1 MADGRTVAASN
12 PSAFRRLADRLRG
25 SGVWLV
31 AWALVVVVAFV
42 LGAIFHPG
50 YPAGDWLPPLHATRR
65 ALSAG
70 VLPALVAGI
79 VAACLLPRWFA
90 RLAWRPVL
98 ALTYAG
104 ATGWAVL
111 LAISDGRRRLVTPIS
126 SQNDYLAA
134 LPTVGSDPIAWL
146 GQFTEL
152 VPTLPTHPSAHPPL
166 PVLLMW
172 GLDRIGLGG
181 PEWAAAACI
190 GVGASSAVAVL
201 ITVRVLGGEDLAR
214 RAAPFLVLA
223 PFALTVATSFDAL
236 FAGITAWAVAAL
248 AMAVERRSMIVGFVA
263 GVLLMSVL
271 YLNYG
276 LIVAGALAVA
286 VVSLRWVPRV
296 VLAAVAGGLVVI
308 TLFTAAGFWWFDG
321 VAATQVVWS
330 ASRGGNRPYGY
341 TVLGNLAVF
350 AVMVG
355 PATAAAAGRVR
366 LRALVALGGAALVA
380 VLALDVAGVTRG
392 EVERI
397 WLPLAPW
404 AVVVTAALPA
414 RWVRPALLA
423 QVLVAVTVQLM
434 LRLSW

>member
-1 MADGRTVAASN
+1 M
-12 PSAFRRLADRLRG
+12 RG
-25 SGVWLV
+25 NGVWLV

-42 LGAIFHPG
+42 IGATFHPG
-50 YPAGDWLPPLHATRR
+50 YPVGDWLPPLHATRR
-65 ALSAG
+65 ALTAG
-70 VLPALVAGI
+70 VLPALVAG
-79 VAACLLPRWFA
+79 VAAAYLLPGWFE

-98 ALTYAG
+98 AWTYAG

-111 LAISDGRRRLVTPIS
+111 LAISDGWRRLVSPIS
-126 SQNDYLAA
+126 SQYDYLAA
-134 LPTVGSDPIAWL
+134 VPTVGSDPIGWL
-146 GQFTEL
+146 DRFTEL

-190 GVGASSAVAVL
+190 GVGASSVMAVL
-201 ITVRVLGGEDLAR
+201 ITVRVLGDEELAR

-223 PFALTVATSFDAL
+223 PFALTVATCFDAL
-236 FAGITAWAVAAL
+236 FAGIMAWAVAAL
-248 AMAVERRSMIVGFVA
+248 AVALERRSMIVGFGA
-263 GVLLMSVL
+263 GGLLMSVL

-276 LIVAGALAVA
+276 LIVAGALALAVA
-286 VVSLRWVPRV
+286 LLRWVPRV
-296 VLAAVAGGLVVI
+296 ALAAVAGGLVVI
-308 TLFTAAGFWWFDG
+308 TFFTAAGFWWFDG
-321 VAATQVVWS
+321 VAATHVVWS
-330 ASRGGNRPYGY
+330 ASHGGNRPYGY

-350 AVMVG
+350 AVLVG
-355 PATAAAAGRVR
+355 PATAAAAGWVR
-366 LRALVALGGAALVA
+366 HLALAALGGAALVA

-404 AVVVTAALPA
+404 AVVVTAALPTS
-414 RWVRPALLA
+414 WIRPALLV
-423 QVLVAVTVQLM
+423 QVWVAVAVQLM